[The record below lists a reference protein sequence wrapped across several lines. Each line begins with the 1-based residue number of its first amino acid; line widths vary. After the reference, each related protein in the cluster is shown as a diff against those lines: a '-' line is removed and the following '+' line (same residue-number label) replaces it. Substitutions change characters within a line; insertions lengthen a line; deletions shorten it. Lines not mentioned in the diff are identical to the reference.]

1 MTNKRNFIYYQPLMH
16 MFANINLYI
25 VASSI

>member
-1 MTNKRNFIYYQPLMH
+1 